1 MTDPA
6 RPLEVARA
14 DLLRRTHEADE
25 RGDWQERNVLAHLAT
40 VADMV
45 CRIADHPDS
54 THYRAEKAGPLLDAA
69 VRLQGECL
77 NAHLLGADEHAVGRL
92 ERATEVLAQVADAVQ
107 PAMWAIACADNGVEL
122 DADDICQLRLASS
135 AFAAWADGL
144 AATTRRGPD
153 LGPAGGR
160 QPDERARRLR
170 L

>member
-77 NAHLLGADEHAVGRL
+77 NAHLLGADEHAAGRL
-92 ERATEVLAQVADAVQ
+92 EQATEVLAQVADAVQ

-122 DADDICQLRLASS
+122 GADDIRQLRLAAT
-135 AFAAWADGL
+135 AFTTWADGVSL
-144 AATTRRGPD
+144 PRRSDPD
-153 LGPAGGR
+153 LGPADGR
-160 QPDERARRLR
+160 PDECARRLR